1 MSKAKILQAKNSES
15 SYMRNETA
23 HSTFHLNYQNIQKPA
38 HGNKEAS
45 DNEAM
50 VCEERQ
56 ISGK

>member
-15 SYMRNETA
+15 
-23 HSTFHLNYQNIQKPA
+23 
-38 HGNKEAS
+38 NKEAS

-56 ISGK
+56 ISDK